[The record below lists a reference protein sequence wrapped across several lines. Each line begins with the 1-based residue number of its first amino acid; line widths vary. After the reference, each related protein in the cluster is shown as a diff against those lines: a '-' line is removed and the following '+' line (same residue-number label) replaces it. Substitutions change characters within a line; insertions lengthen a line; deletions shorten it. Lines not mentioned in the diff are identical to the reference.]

1 VVLSGKGKGYVALF
15 DSGVGGLTVLK
26 ALKERGR
33 GTSFLYLGDTAR
45 LPYGTKSPQT
55 VERYT
60 REALRFLFQFPIKA
74 VVIAC
79 NTASAL
85 ALPRILSDYTGVP
98 IFGVVDPLV
107 RSALKVTRTRHVAV
121 LATEATIRSRAYEL
135 SLLRHDP
142 ELKVYSCACPLF
154 VPLVEEGLFEGKVAD
169 VIISHYLEPLRS
181 TLIDTVL
188 LGCTHYPLL
197 RSSLQ
202 KFFKEGV
209 TLVDSA
215 LALAEEME
223 GFLDKEGE
231 GETLYFTT
239 DDPERFSR
247 LGSRFLGERVDR
259 VEVVSLDLYGS
270 HLVDAVDLR

>member
-1 VVLSGKGKGYVALF
+1 MVLSEKGKGYVALF

-247 LGSRFLGERVDR
+247 LGSQFLGERVDR
-259 VEVVSLDLYGS
+259 VEVVSLDLYSS

>member
-1 VVLSGKGKGYVALF
+1 VVLSEKGKGYVALF

-247 LGSRFLGERVDR
+247 LGSQFLGERVDR
-259 VEVVSLDLYGS
+259 VEVVSLDLYSS